1 MRLKIN
7 NNIFY
12 NIVTYFVLVSMDVSI
27 RIIDDTIENL
37 RKNIRRLLI
46 LKENL
51 TENCNYESN
60 KDENEIEDNKR
71 VFLFENG
78 QATTPKVY
86 TGSDIID
93 KLNRLDNVFDVSLDH
108 DCDIQDSVNGEVKLV
123 L

>member
-1 MRLKIN
+1 
-7 NNIFY
+7 
-12 NIVTYFVLVSMDVSI
+12 MDVSI

-51 TENCNYESN
+51 TENRNYEYN
-60 KDENEIEDNKR
+60 KDEDENELEDNKR

-86 TGSDIID
+86 TGRDIID